1 VGQGFAEALS
11 SHLQSSGR
19 EVVGVVELQRHLGE
33 KGLSAG
39 SPLTHATVI
48 VVGRE
53 LGAVQAV
60 VGSYRVEEGRADV
73 TAKVIDLEKGAI
85 IGVIEDYGEVEK
97 ILELENQVA
106 KNLIRLEG
114 DPVPDAFEKSAARRA
129 AVPLDAHENLARARM
144 EPDWEEQRRLLE
156 NALETHPDYLEARL
170 LLGHV
175 LLSMEEPIEAIRVLS
190 LFQPGDF
197 VYREAYFL
205 LGLAYLTANQTGS
218 AREIFTHLTE
228 QEDKAAFWNNLGI
241 ALLRTGNMENA
252 IEAFEKAVELEPEG
266 FTYLFNLGWANW
278 RAGKGRAALR
288 WAREAV
294 GRNPEDAEAH
304 FLLSAAAASQALP
317 EEADTERELATALSP
332 ELADVDPST
341 VEGLER
347 IANRLP
353 PLSGVAPMEVSGDTV
368 DPAGETLEDAR
379 AHRADGRL
387 EEAVRELQQAL
398 YLKPHWVEARLE
410 LAEIYR
416 EAGELERAVG
426 EYRVALWDDE
436 TAATHL
442 RLAEVYLEMG
452 EQAEARAHAERAL
465 ELEPGSSEAQN
476 LLEELREPQP

>member
-1 VGQGFAEALS
+1 VGEGFAEALS
-11 SHLQSSGR
+11 SHLQTSGR
-19 EVVGVVELQRHLGE
+19 EVVGIVELQRHLGE

-48 VVGRE
+48 VIGRE
-53 LGAVQAV
+53 LGASHAV

-106 KNLIRLEG
+106 KNLLRLEG
-114 DPVPDAFEKSAARRA
+114 DPVPEAFEKTAARRGV
-129 AVPLDAHENLARARM
+129 VPLEAHENLARARM
-144 EPDWEEQRRLLE
+144 EPDREEQRRLLE
-156 NALETHPDYLEARL
+156 SALEAHPDYLEARL

-175 LLSMEEPIEAIRVLS
+175 LLSGEEPIEAIRVLS
-190 LFQPGDF
+190 LFQTGDF

-205 LGLAYLTANQTGS
+205 LGLAYLAANQTGS
-218 AREIFTHLTE
+218 ATEIFTHLTE

-266 FTYLFNLGWANW
+266 FVYLFNLGWANW
-278 RAGKGRAALR
+278 RAGKGREALR

-294 GRNPEDAEAH
+294 GRNSEDAEAH
-304 FLLSAAAASQALP
+304 FLRSAAAASQALS
-317 EEADTERELATALSP
+317 EEAGTERELAKALSP
-332 ELADVDPST
+332 DLSDVDPAT

-347 IANRLP
+347 IAEAVP
-353 PLSGVAPMEVSGDTV
+353 PLSDASPMEVSGDTA
-368 DPAGETLEDAR
+368 DPPGETLDGAR

-387 EEAVRELQQAL
+387 EEAVQELQRIL
-398 YLKPHWVEARLE
+398 YLQPHWVEARLE
-410 LAEIYR
+410 LAEVYR
-416 EAGELERAVG
+416 ESGELDRAVG

-436 TAATHL
+436 TAVTHV
-442 RLAEVYLEMG
+442 RLAEVYMEMG
-452 EQAEARAHAERAL
+452 EHAEARAHAERAL
-465 ELEPGSSEAQN
+465 ELEPDSSGAQD
-476 LLEELREPQP
+476 LLEKLRESQP

>member
-1 VGQGFAEALS
+1 VGEGFAEALS

-19 EVVGVVELQRHLGE
+19 EVVGIVELQRHLGE

-53 LGAVQAV
+53 LGASQAV
-60 VGSYRVEEGRADV
+60 VGSYRVDEGHADV
-73 TAKVIDLEKGAI
+73 TAKIIDLEKGAI

-97 ILELENQVA
+97 LLELENQVA

-129 AVPLDAHENLARARM
+129 AVPLEAHENLARARM
-144 EPDWEEQRRLLE
+144 EADREEQRRYLE

-170 LLGHV
+170 QLGYV
-175 LLSMEEPIEAIRVLS
+175 LLSEEEPIEAIRVLS

-205 LGLAYLTANQTGS
+205 LGLAYLAADQTGA

-228 QEDKAAFWNNLGI
+228 QEDKATFWNNLGI
-241 ALLRTGNMENA
+241 ALLRTGNTENA

-278 RAGKGRAALR
+278 RVGKGREALR

-294 GRNPEDAEAH
+294 GRNPENAEAH
-304 FLLSAAAASQALP
+304 FLRSAAAASQALP
-317 EEADTERELATALSP
+317 EEAGTELELATALSP
-332 ELADVDPST
+332 DLADVDPST

-347 IANRLP
+347 VAEGLP
-353 PLSGVAPMEVSGDTV
+353 PLSAAPPIEVSGKAA
-368 DPAGETLEDAR
+368 DPPGETLDGAR

-387 EEAVRELQQAL
+387 EEAVQELQRAL
-398 YLKPHWVEARLE
+398 YLQPHWVEARLE
-410 LAEIYR
+410 LAEVYR
-416 EAGELERAVG
+416 ESGELDRAVG

-436 TAATHL
+436 TAATHV
-442 RLAEVYLEMG
+442 RLAEVYMELG

-465 ELEPGSSEAQN
+465 ELEPDSTEAQG
-476 LLEELREPQP
+476 LLEKLKQPQP